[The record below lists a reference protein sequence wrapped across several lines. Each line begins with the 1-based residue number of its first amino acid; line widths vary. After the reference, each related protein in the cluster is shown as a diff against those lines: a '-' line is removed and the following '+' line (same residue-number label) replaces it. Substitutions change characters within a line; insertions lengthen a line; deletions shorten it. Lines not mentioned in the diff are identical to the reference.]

1 MTTPFWCLFVVAMLP
16 YVLAGLS
23 GYFKIKQFGR
33 LDSNHPRIQA
43 AELRGIGARTYAS
56 QMNAWEAVALFA
68 AAVLVAHL
76 AGADPRLSARASV
89 IFVIARLIHPVLYIS
104 NLATLRTGVF
114 TVGFLCSVWLF
125 VLAAQA

>member
-16 YVLAGLS
+16 YVLAGLGS
-23 GYFKIKQFGR
+23 YFKIQQFGKI
-33 LDSNHPRIQA
+33 DNNYPRIQA
-43 AELRGIGARTYAS
+43 AELRGIGARAYAA

-76 AGADPRLSARASV
+76 AGADPRLSAMASV
-89 IFVIARLIHPVLYIS
+89 IFVIARLIHPILYIS
-104 NLATLRTGVF
+104 NLATLRSGVF
-114 TVGFLCSVWLF
+114 TVGLLCSVWLF